1 MTYYYHDT
9 DVIATTT
16 YCGKPVRAVAKC
28 NPEDEYD
35 RQFGED
41 LALARLNL
49 KVAKK
54 RRARSYE
61 KMYPLDELLQV
72 FERFNDL
79 TAVQSDIDWALSQL
93 EQYVDGYQRG
103 KEVKV
108 N

>member
-16 YCGKPVRAVAKC
+16 YCGKPIRAVAKC

-54 RRARSYE
+54 RRARAAAKMEAAKKALNEARAFYNVMVSYNNASI
-61 KMYPLDELLQV
+61 DEVEDAESAIKFLMEQV
-72 FERFNDL
+72 KD
-79 TAVQSDIDWALSQL
+79 D
-93 EQYVDGYQRG
+93 
-103 KEVKV
+103 
-108 N
+108 

>member
-16 YCGKPVRAVAKC
+16 YCGKPVRAIAKC

-61 KMYPLDELLQV
+61 KMYAAADAHREALDFYYEM
-72 FERFNDL
+72 RNYND
-79 TAVQSDIDWALSQL
+79 AAIQ
-93 EQYVDGYQRG
+93 
-103 KEVKV
+103 EVKDAEAAIKFLMEQIKE
-108 N
+108 

>member
-61 KMYPLDELLQV
+61 KMYAAADAHKKARDFYHEMCEYNSAAIQ
-72 FERFNDL
+72 
-79 TAVQSDIDWALSQL
+79 
-93 EQYVDGYQRG
+93 
-103 KEVKV
+103 EVKDAEAAIKFLMEQV
-108 N
+108 KDD

>member
-35 RQFGED
+35 KQFGED

-61 KMYPLDELLQV
+61 KMYAAADA
-72 FERFNDL
+72 FNEACDFYHEMCKYNS
-79 TAVQSDIDWALSQL
+79 AAIQ
-93 EQYVDGYQRG
+93 
-103 KEVKV
+103 EVKDGEAAIKFLMEQV
-108 N
+108 KE

>member
-61 KMYPLDELLQV
+61 KMYAAADAHREALDFYYEM
-72 FERFNDL
+72 RNYND
-79 TAVQSDIDWALSQL
+79 AAIQ
-93 EQYVDGYQRG
+93 
-103 KEVKV
+103 EVKDAEAALKFIMEQV
-108 N
+108 KE

>member
-9 DVIATTT
+9 DIIATTT

-35 RQFGED
+35 RLFGED

-54 RRARSYE
+54 RRARSFDKVEAAKKALEEAQIFYRE
-61 KMYPLDELLQV
+61 MCGYNNAAIQGVKDAEAAIEFLMEQV
-72 FERFNDL
+72 
-79 TAVQSDIDWALSQL
+79 
-93 EQYVDGYQRG
+93 
-103 KEVKV
+103 KE
-108 N
+108 

>member
-16 YCGKPVRAVAKC
+16 YRGKPVRAVAKC

-35 RQFGED
+35 RQFGEA

-61 KMYPLDELLQV
+61 KMYAAADAHREALDFYYEM
-72 FERFNDL
+72 RNYND
-79 TAVQSDIDWALSQL
+79 AAIQ
-93 EQYVDGYQRG
+93 
-103 KEVKV
+103 EVKDAEAALKFIMEQV
-108 N
+108 KE

>member
-35 RQFGED
+35 RQFGEA

-61 KMYPLDELLQV
+61 KMYAASDVLRKAQDFYKEMC
-72 FERFNDL
+72 NYN
-79 TAVQSDIDWALSQL
+79 TAAINEVRDAEAAIKFLM
-93 EQYVDGYQRG
+93 EQIV
-103 KEVKV
+103 E
-108 N
+108 

>member
-35 RQFGED
+35 RQFGEA

-54 RRARSYE
+54 RRARSFD
-61 KMYPLDELLQV
+61 KMYAAAE
-72 FERFNDL
+72 
-79 TAVQSDIDWALSQL
+79 ALRKAQDFYK
-93 EQYVDGYQRG
+93 EMCGYNAAAIQ
-103 KEVKV
+103 EVKDADAAIEFLMEQV
-108 N
+108 KE

>member
-41 LALARLNL
+41 PALARLNL

-54 RRARSYE
+54 RRARALN
-61 KMYPLDELLQV
+61 KMYTAAEAHKKARDFYHEMC
-72 FERFNDL
+72 EYND
-79 TAVQSDIDWALSQL
+79 AAIQ
-93 EQYVDGYQRG
+93 
-103 KEVKV
+103 EVKDAEAAIKFLMEQV
-108 N
+108 KE

>member
-9 DVIATTT
+9 DIIATTT

-35 RQFGED
+35 RLFGED

-54 RRARSYE
+54 RRARSFDKVE
-61 KMYPLDELLQV
+61 AAKK
-72 FERFNDL
+72 
-79 TAVQSDIDWALSQL
+79 ALEEAQIFYR
-93 EQYVDGYQRG
+93 EMCGYNSAAIQ
-103 KEVKV
+103 EVKDAEAAIEFLMEQV
-108 N
+108 KE

>member
-28 NPEDEYD
+28 NPEDEYN

-61 KMYPLDELLQV
+61 KMYAAADAHKEAH
-72 FERFNDL
+72 RFYKQMCNYND
-79 TAVQSDIDWALSQL
+79 AAIQ
-93 EQYVDGYQRG
+93 
-103 KEVKV
+103 EVKDAEAAIKFLMEQV
-108 N
+108 KE

>member
-1 MTYYYHDT
+1 MNYYYHDT

-16 YCGKPVRAVAKC
+16 YCGKSVRAVAKC

-35 RQFGED
+35 RQFGEA

-61 KMYPLDELLQV
+61 KMYAAADAHREALDFYYEM
-72 FERFNDL
+72 RNYND
-79 TAVQSDIDWALSQL
+79 AAIQ
-93 EQYVDGYQRG
+93 
-103 KEVKV
+103 EVKDAEAALKFIMEQV
-108 N
+108 KE

>member
-54 RRARSYE
+54 RRARALD
-61 KMYPLDELLQV
+61 KMYAAADAHKKARDFYHEMCKYNDAAIQELKDAEEAIKFLMEQV
-72 FERFNDL
+72 
-79 TAVQSDIDWALSQL
+79 
-93 EQYVDGYQRG
+93 
-103 KEVKV
+103 KE
-108 N
+108 

>member
-16 YCGKPVRAVAKC
+16 YCGKPIRAVAKC

-54 RRARSYE
+54 RRARAAAKMEAAKKALNEAHAFYNVMVSYNNASI
-61 KMYPLDELLQV
+61 DEVEDAESAIKFLMEQV
-72 FERFNDL
+72 KD
-79 TAVQSDIDWALSQL
+79 D
-93 EQYVDGYQRG
+93 
-103 KEVKV
+103 
-108 N
+108 

>member
-9 DVIATTT
+9 DVIATTN

-28 NPEDEYD
+28 NPEDEYN

-54 RRARSYE
+54 RRARSFAQMYAAAEAHE
-61 KMYPLDELLQV
+61 KARDFYHEMCEY
-72 FERFNDL
+72 NA
-79 TAVQSDIDWALSQL
+79 TAIQ
-93 EQYVDGYQRG
+93 
-103 KEVKV
+103 EVKDAEAAIEFLMEQAKDD
-108 N
+108 

>member
-35 RQFGED
+35 RQFGEA

-61 KMYPLDELLQV
+61 KMYAAADAHREALDFYYEM
-72 FERFNDL
+72 RNYND
-79 TAVQSDIDWALSQL
+79 AAIQ
-93 EQYVDGYQRG
+93 
-103 KEVKV
+103 EVKDAEAALKFIMEQV
-108 N
+108 KE

>member
-35 RQFGED
+35 RQFGEA

-61 KMYPLDELLQV
+61 KMYAAADAHREALDFYYEM
-72 FERFNDL
+72 RNYNDAAIQKVKDAEAAIKFL
-79 TAVQSDIDWALSQL
+79 M
-93 EQYVDGYQRG
+93 EQT
-103 KEVKV
+103 KE
-108 N
+108 

>member
-9 DVIATTT
+9 DVIATTN
-16 YCGKPVRAVAKC
+16 YYGKPVRAIAKC
-28 NPEDEYD
+28 NPEDEYN

-61 KMYPLDELLQV
+61 KMYAAADAFKKACDFYHEMCKYNSAAIQ
-72 FERFNDL
+72 
-79 TAVQSDIDWALSQL
+79 
-93 EQYVDGYQRG
+93 
-103 KEVKV
+103 EVKDAEAAIEFLMEQAKE
-108 N
+108 